1 MSGVSGVSEMRGVR
15 DCARDEVEGLPRPS
29 KMRLK
34 GYLGP
39 LGDYDNAYEDDND
52 HDNDIEDGNDNDTD
66 NEPPSPPPE
75 TQRLCPI

>member
-1 MSGVSGVSEMRGVR
+1 
-15 DCARDEVEGLPRPS
+15 
-29 KMRLK
+29 MRLK

-52 HDNDIEDGNDNDTD
+52 HDNDIEDGNDNDND